1 MAGRVVQRRRGD
13 GAAPPAWPGP
23 SWVAVSLPSG
33 LLPAAALPGALFT
46 AALSLLA
53 GLGCDRAERP
63 PLIADPTLTPS
74 EPVAIVEPDETPS
87 PSTISP
93 CGAATVT
100 LDFVRPNLYF
110 AIDASGSMTDSIPR
124 GEATYTAGTAPA
136 NRYAALSR
144 AIEALLS
151 KVGHRVNYGATL
163 FPSPDVDCDAGEE
176 IHALAAGDDVSFAVS
191 GELGP
196 VLRSFMF
203 AIDRRSPRGGTPVAR
218 ALEGLVP
225 RLGGAGA
232 DTYVFLV
239 TDGGPNCNTRARC
252 GVDECIPNIEHV
264 NIGQGLVC
272 DDSINCCD
280 GSVFGPSN
288 CLDTDGSLGAVQAL
302 AAAGVRTFV
311 IGIPGSEAYAG
322 LLDQLAVGGG
332 SARPESPRYYR
343 VADAEALVQT
353 VSALG
358 STVALGCSIQ
368 LREPPPDPALVNLFF
383 DGELIP
389 SDPDEGWTFGDA
401 TRVEV
406 HGAACALLE
415 NGDVLQADVIAG
427 CPIVIQ

>member
-1 MAGRVVQRRRGD
+1 MS
-13 GAAPPAWPGP
+13 
-23 SWVAVSLPSG
+23 SW
-33 LLPAAALPGALFT
+33 
-46 AALSLLA
+46 AALSSLA
-53 GLGCDRAERP
+53 ALGCDQTQRP
-63 PLIADPTLTPS
+63 ALIADPTPTSVSTPS
-74 EPVAIVEPDETPS
+74 PPDSIVDPDEIPT

-110 AIDASGSMTDSIPR
+110 AIDASGSMTDNIPR
-124 GEATYTAGTAPA
+124 GEAAYSAGTGPA

-144 AIEALLS
+144 AIQGLLS
-151 KVGHRVNYGATL
+151 RVGHRVNYGATL

-176 IHALAAGDDVSFAVS
+176 IHALAEGDDVSFAVS

-218 ALEGLVP
+218 ALGRLVP
-225 RLGGAGA
+225 RLEGAGPN
-232 DTYVFLV
+232 TYVFLV
-239 TDGGPNCNTRARC
+239 TDGGPNCNDEARC
-252 GVDECIPNIEHV
+252 GADACIPNIEHV
-264 NIGQGLVC
+264 SVGQGLTC
-272 DDSINCCD
+272 DESINCCD
-280 GSVFGPSN
+280 GSVFGPGN
-288 CLDTDGSLGAVQAL
+288 CLDTGGSLGAVQAL
-302 AAAGVRTFV
+302 AAVGVRTFV
-311 IGIPGSEAYAG
+311 IGIPGSEAYAN
-322 LLDQLAVGGG
+322 LLDQLAVAGGI
-332 SARPESPRYYR
+332 ARAESPRYYR

-389 SDPDEGWTFGDA
+389 SDPLDGWTFGET
-401 TRVEV
+401 TRVEI

-415 NGDVLQADVIAG
+415 NGEVLQADVIAG

>member
-1 MAGRVVQRRRGD
+1 VRRRRWFG
-13 GAAPPAWPGP
+13 GATASLWPGL
-23 SWVAVSLPSG
+23 SVLPV
-33 LLPAAALPGALFT
+33 
-46 AALSLLA
+46 LA
-53 GLGCDRAERP
+53 GLACDRADRP
-63 PLIADPTLTPS
+63 PLIADPAPMPS
-74 EPVAIVEPDETPS
+74 EPQSLVDPDDTPD

-110 AIDASGSMTDSIPR
+110 AIDASGSMTDNIPR
-124 GEATYTAGTAPA
+124 GEATSGGTAPP

-151 KVGHRVNYGATL
+151 RVGHRVNYGATL
-163 FPSPDVDCDAGEE
+163 FPSPNVDCDAGEE

-203 AIDRRSPRGGTPVAR
+203 AINRRTPRGGTPVAR
-218 ALEGLVP
+218 ALENLVP
-225 RLGGAGA
+225 RLEGAGP

-239 TDGGPNCNTRARC
+239 TDGGPNCNHEARC
-252 GVDECIPNIEHV
+252 GVDACIPNIERA
-264 NIGQGLVC
+264 NLGEGIVC
-272 DDSINCCD
+272 DESINCCD
-280 GSVFGPSN
+280 GSLLGPSN

-302 AAAGVRTFV
+302 AAVGVRTFV
-311 IGIPGSEAYAG
+311 IGIPGSEAYSS
-322 LLDQLAVGGG
+322 LLDQLAVAGGT
-332 SARPESPRYYR
+332 ARAESPRYYR
-343 VADAEALVQT
+343 VADADALVQT

-389 SDPDEGWTFGDA
+389 SDPVDGWTFSD
-401 TRVEV
+401 TTSIEV

-427 CPIVIQ
+427 CPIVIR

>member
-1 MAGRVVQRRRGD
+1 MAGRVVGRRRGFG
-13 GAAPPAWPGP
+13 GAAPSAGPGL
-23 SWVAVSLPSG
+23 SWC
-33 LLPAAALPGALFT
+33 ALPLS
-46 AALSLLA
+46 AALSPPAALLSLA
-53 GLGCDRAERP
+53 ALGCDRSERP
-63 PLIADPTLTPS
+63 PLIADPTPAPS
-74 EPVAIVEPDETPS
+74 EPDSIVDPDETPG

-93 CGAATVT
+93 CGEATVT

-110 AIDASGSMTDSIPR
+110 AIDASGSMTDNIPR

-144 AIEALLS
+144 AIEALLAR
-151 KVGHRVNYGATL
+151 VGHRVNYGATL

-176 IHALAAGDDVSFAVS
+176 IRALAAGDDVSFAVS

-225 RLGGAGA
+225 RLEGAA
-232 DTYVFLV
+232 ANTYVFLV
-239 TDGGPNCNTRARC
+239 TDGGPNCDNRMNC
-252 GVDECIPNIEHV
+252 GVDACIPNIERV
-264 NIGQGLVC
+264 SIGPGQIC
-272 DDSINCCD
+272 DESINCCD

-288 CLDTDGSLGAVQAL
+288 CLDTSGSLGAVQAL
-302 AAAGVRTFV
+302 AAVGVRTFV
-311 IGIPGSEAYAG
+311 IGIPGSEAYSS
-322 LLDQLAVGGG
+322 LLDQLAVAGGT
-332 SARPESPRYYR
+332 ARAEGPRYYR
-343 VADAEALVQT
+343 VSDAEALVQT

-358 STVALGCSIQ
+358 STVALDCSIR

-401 TRVEV
+401 TSVEV